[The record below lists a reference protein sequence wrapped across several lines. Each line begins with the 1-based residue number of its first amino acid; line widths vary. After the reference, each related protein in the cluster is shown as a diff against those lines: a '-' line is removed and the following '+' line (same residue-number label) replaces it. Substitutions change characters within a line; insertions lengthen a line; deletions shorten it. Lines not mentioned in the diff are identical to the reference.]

1 MFISCFLV
9 NQISFNLLDDI
20 QETELKELIPSL
32 KERIIFKRGLN
43 KLKNIIR
50 VSTYSCFFF
59 LFKSILG
66 SRVQYPQVLSNLM
79 WLSARWTVDQCL
91 KVEQS
96 RLSVKDDTM
105 RFLLFRYIIIVVF
118 S

>member
-50 VSTYSCFFF
+50 VSIHVFFF
-59 LFKSILG
+59 S
-66 SRVQYPQVLSNLM
+66 
-79 WLSARWTVDQCL
+79 L
-91 KVEQS
+91 KV
-96 RLSVKDDTM
+96 
-105 RFLLFRYIIIVVF
+105 Y
-118 S
+118 